1 MAMTEYHP
9 PTDPWLDILYQDAD
23 LVVINKPSGLLA
35 NPGRNPEHY
44 DSAWSRVKAE
54 LPSAELVH
62 RLDMSTSGVMAFA
75 AHKEAERNLKAQFRD
90 RIPTKLYYAE
100 VWGQLESHE
109 GIIDLPLI
117 CDWPNRPRQKV
128 CFEHGKP
135 SQTHYRC
142 LHALS
147 QTSLMALYPL
157 TGRSHQ
163 LRVHMQSLG
172 HSIVGDEFYACP
184 DALAYAPRLHLH
196 AAELSLLHPATGDT
210 MHFQAPCDFYPT
222 MPDNRLASD
231 YQLAAPLTTTA
242 TDSQAS

>member
-9 PTDPWLDILYQDAD
+9 PTEPWLDILYQDAD

-35 NPGRNPEHY
+35 NPGRDPAHY
-44 DSAWSRVKAE
+44 DSAWSRVKDAF
-54 LPSAELVH
+54 PAAELVH

-100 VWGQLESHE
+100 VWGHPADHE
-109 GIIDLPLI
+109 GHIDLPLI

-142 LHALS
+142 LNTFPK
-147 QTSLMALYPL
+147 TSLMALYPL

-172 HSIVGDEFYACP
+172 HSIVGDEFYASP
-184 DALAYAPRLHLH
+184 EALDYASRLHLH
-196 AAELSLLHPATGDT
+196 AAELSLLHPTTGDV
-210 MHFQAPCDFYPT
+210 MHFHAPCEFYPT
-222 MPDNRLASD
+222 MPTNRLAD
-231 YQLAAPLTTTA
+231 EYQLASPSA
-242 TDSQAS
+242 T

>member
-1 MAMTEYHP
+1 MAIIEYHP
-9 PTDPWLDILYQDAD
+9 PTTPWLDILYQDAD

-35 NPGRNPEHY
+35 NPGRDPAHY

-54 LPSAELVH
+54 FPDAELVH

-75 AHKEAERNLKAQFRD
+75 AHKAAERHLKAQFRE
-90 RIPTKLYYAE
+90 RVPTKLYYAE
-100 VWGQLESHE
+100 VWGHPIHDE
-109 GIIDLPLI
+109 GNVDLPLI

-142 LHALS
+142 LHQHA

-163 LRVHMQSLG
+163 LRVHMQALG
-172 HSIVGDEFYACP
+172 HGIVGDEFYALP
-184 DALAYAPRLHLH
+184 EAFEYASRLHLH
-196 AAELSLLHPATGDT
+196 AAELSILHPVTET
-210 MHFQAPCDFYPT
+210 PMHFQAPCAFYPQ
-222 MPDNRLASD
+222 MPDNRLASE
-231 YQLAAPLTTTA
+231 YQLAPANLTG
-242 TDSQAS
+242 